1 MPREKGSPMSLIN
14 MARWATAASA
24 LAIAA
29 QANANDFNFYQN
41 GGPVLDET
49 SVTPLYISGSQAV
62 TVRALVNQAPGY
74 VSERW
79 DGLGVTS
86 DDVFNVGEIT
96 GGEALV
102 LSFNQAV
109 TLKSLTF
116 AMWENFIG
124 DSFDHATLSW
134 GTNSIALGNN
144 NNGAWNKTFS
154 LANVTG
160 TTFTITAT
168 GGLSSFRLAGL
179 STATAAPVPE
189 ASTVSLMG
197 LGLIGLAMVRR
208 RQASKASA

>member
-1 MPREKGSPMSLIN
+1 MSLIN

-24 LAIAA
+24 LAMAA

-96 GGEALV
+96 AGEALV
-102 LSFNQAV
+102 LTFNQAV

-168 GGLSSFRLAGL
+168 GGLSNFRLAGL
-179 STATAAPVPE
+179 STASPVAVPE
-189 ASTVSLMG
+189 AGTVSLMG
-197 LGLIGLAMVRR
+197 LGLIGLALVRR
-208 RQASKASA
+208 RHVSKASA